1 MKKNYLTKILLL
13 GLLFVAQQG
22 FTQNNLAD
30 NEFGSLIQNWLN
42 QKKDNYNLSQDDIL
56 DLQVS
61 DAYFSKKT
69 EINHVYV
76 NQAYEGIIINNAI
89 SSVAVKD
96 NYVFYYDNG
105 LISNIASKINT
116 ITPILNAESAISS
129 VASQLDLGSIGNLQ
143 LVHSSNNEYLFS
155 NGGISKEDIP
165 VKLVFQPTE
174 EGNIKLA
181 WDLSVRALN
190 NKNWYSVR
198 VDAVTGEILETNDW
212 IVSCNFGDV
221 NHKNHTTHKINKESN
236 FNLFKSESSFMVD
249 GSQYNVFP
257 IPTAS
262 PDHGPIQLISEPANL
277 TASPFGWHDTNGVL
291 GAEYTITRGNNV
303 YAQEDTNGNDGF
315 GYAPEGGVALNF
327 NFAFNEDQQPIGYQD
342 VAITNLFY
350 MNNIMHDVWYEY
362 GFDEVS
368 GNFQQ
373 NNYGNG
379 GVGNDFVIADAQDGS
394 GLNNAN
400 FGTPPDGSNG
410 GMQMYLWS
418 ASGIGQPLTI
428 NSGGPLV
435 GPVNAVVPSTG
446 DGADGIGNITGPSSV
461 PVTADLA
468 LAIDNNLGQP
478 ASTDPNDACN
488 PISNAAIINGKIA
501 VIRRGACNF
510 TAKIEKAI
518 AAGAV
523 GVIVVNHNN
532 PDNDPNY
539 TEYVNM
545 YGVTN
550 PPYPIPSIFVNNA
563 DGELLIAALQNGDVI
578 NGTIVESG
586 PYQKD
591 GDLDNIIVAH
601 EYGHGI
607 STRLAGGP
615 SNSNCLGNA
624 EQMGEGWSD
633 WFALMLTMKAS
644 DLPETA
650 RGIATY
656 SISEPTTGGGIRPF
670 PYSTDTSINPL
681 TYADTNDDVNIS
693 QPHGIGTVWATIL
706 WDLTWKYI
714 EKYGFDPDVYN
725 GTGGNNK
732 IMQLVLDG
740 LKLQTCNAGFVRG
753 RVGLL
758 AADMALTGG
767 EDQCMIWE
775 VFAARG
781 VGLNASQGLAQSR
794 VDQVEDFTMPADT
807 DPSLAN
813 CTTLSV
819 DDFNALNDFMIYPN
833 PANNILYIK
842 TNKNFGKVTLSLIDI
857 NGRQVLSKNVN
868 LLDEVELNISAL
880 QSGIYILNIKG
891 ENINS
896 NNKIIKN

>member
-1 MKKNYLTKILLL
+1 MKKNYLLKILFI
-13 GLLFVAQQG
+13 GLLFFAQQG
-22 FTQNNLAD
+22 FSQNSLAD

-42 QKKDNYNLSQDDIL
+42 QKKDNFNLSQNDIL
-56 DLQVS
+56 DLEVS
-61 DAYFSKKT
+61 DAFFSKKT
-69 EINHVYV
+69 KINHVYV
-76 NQAYEGIIINNAI
+76 NQSYQGIRIHNAI

-105 LISNIASKINT
+105 FISNIASKINT
-116 ITPILNAESAISS
+116 ITPTLNAEEAISS
-129 VASQLDLGSIGNLQ
+129 AVSQLGLGAVNGLQ
-143 LVHSSNNEYLFS
+143 VINSSNNEYLFS

-165 VKLVFQPTE
+165 VKLIFQPTE
-174 EGNIKLA
+174 EGIIKLA
-181 WDLSVRALN
+181 WDLSLRALN
-190 NKNWYSVR
+190 NKNWFSVR
-198 VDAVTGEILETNDW
+198 VDALTGNILDKNDW
-212 IVSCNFGDV
+212 IVSCDFGDV
-221 NHKNHTTHKINKESN
+221 NHTDHSDYNQNKKSINLS
-236 FNLFKSESSFMVD
+236 LFKSENSIMVD

-257 IPTAS
+257 IPTES
-262 PDHGPIQLISEPANL
+262 PNHGPIQLISEPANL
-277 TASPFGWHDTNGVL
+277 TASPYGWHDIDGVL
-291 GAEYTITRGNNV
+291 GAEFTITRGNNV
-303 YAQEDTNGNDGF
+303 YAQEDSDGNDGF
-315 GYAPEGGVALNF
+315 GYAPDGGAILNF
-327 NFAFNEDQQPIGYQD
+327 NFPFNEDQQPIGYQD

-350 MNNIMHDVWYEY
+350 MNNIMHDVWYQY

-379 GVGNDFVIADAQDGS
+379 GAGNDFVIADAQDGS

-418 ASGIGQPLTI
+418 ASGIGTPLSI
-428 NSGGPLV
+428 NNGPLA
-435 GPVNAVVPSTG
+435 GDYTASIPATG
-446 DGADGIGNITGPSSV
+446 TDNNITGPSST
-461 PVTADLA
+461 PVTANLVLVNDSSGAPTEGCNA
-468 LAIDNNLGQP
+468 LTNGANV
-478 ASTDPNDACN
+478 S
-488 PISNAAIINGKIA
+488 GKIA
-501 VIRRGACNF
+501 VIKRGNCPF
-510 TAKIEKAI
+510 VQKIQNAQD
-518 AAGAV
+518 AGAI
-523 GVIVVNHNN
+523 GVIMVNHNN
-532 PDNDPNY
+532 PTNDPAY

-545 YGVTN
+545 AGLSTPVFT
-550 PPYPIPSIFVNNA
+550 IPSVFVNNT
-563 DGELLIAALQNGDVI
+563 DGELLIAALLNGDVL

-591 GDLDNIIVAH
+591 GDLDNGIVAH

-607 STRLAGGP
+607 STRLAGGA
-615 SNSNCLGNA
+615 SNSNCLNNA

-633 WFALMLTMKAS
+633 WFALMLTMKAT

-656 SISEPTTGGGIRPF
+656 SVSQPTTGGGIRPF
-670 PYSTDTSINPL
+670 PYSTDTIINPL
-681 TYADTNDDVNIS
+681 TYADTNDDTNIS

-706 WDLTWKYI
+706 WDLTWKYV
-714 EKYGFDPDVYN
+714 EKYGFDSDIYN

-753 RVGLL
+753 RAGLL

-781 VGLNASQGLAQSR
+781 VGLNASQGTAQSR
-794 VDQVEDFTMPADT
+794 LDQVEDFTMPPDT
-807 DPSLAN
+807 NPTLAN
-813 CTTLSV
+813 CTSLSV
-819 DDFNALNDFMIYPN
+819 EDFNALSDFTIYPN
-833 PANNILYIK
+833 PTDNMLYIK
-842 TNKNFGKVTLSLIDI
+842 TNKNFGKVILSLVDI
-857 NGRQVLSKNVN
+857 NGRQVLSKEAT
-868 LLDEVELNISAL
+868 LFDKVELNISAL

-896 NNKIIKN
+896 NSKIIKN

>member
-1 MKKNYLTKILLL
+1 MKKNYLLKILFI
-13 GLLFVAQQG
+13 GLLFFAQQG
-22 FTQNNLAD
+22 FSQNSLAD

-42 QKKDNYNLSQDDIL
+42 QKKDNFNLSQNDIL
-56 DLQVS
+56 DLEVS
-61 DAYFSKKT
+61 DAFFSKKT
-69 EINHVYV
+69 KINHVYV
-76 NQAYEGIIINNAI
+76 NQSYQGIRIHNAI

-105 LISNIASKINT
+105 FISNIASKINT
-116 ITPILNAESAISS
+116 ITPTLNAEEAISS
-129 VASQLDLGSIGNLQ
+129 AVSQLGLGAVNGLQ
-143 LVHSSNNEYLFS
+143 VINSSNNEYLFS

-165 VKLVFQPTE
+165 VKLIFQPTE
-174 EGNIKLA
+174 EGIIKLA
-181 WDLSVRALN
+181 WDLSLRALN
-190 NKNWYSVR
+190 NKNWFSVR
-198 VDAVTGEILETNDW
+198 VDALTGNILDKNDW
-212 IVSCNFGDV
+212 IVSCDFGDV
-221 NHKNHTTHKINKESN
+221 NHTDHSDYNQNKKSINLS
-236 FNLFKSESSFMVD
+236 LFKSENSIMVD

-257 IPTAS
+257 IPTES
-262 PDHGPIQLISEPANL
+262 PNHGSIQLISEPANL
-277 TASPFGWHDTNGVL
+277 TASPYGWHDIDGVL
-291 GAEYTITRGNNV
+291 GAEFTITRGNNV
-303 YAQEDTNGNDGF
+303 YAQEDSDGNDGF
-315 GYAPEGGVALNF
+315 GYAPDGGAILNF
-327 NFAFNEDQQPIGYQD
+327 NFPFNEDQQPIGYQD

-350 MNNIMHDVWYEY
+350 MNNIMHDVWYQY

-379 GVGNDFVIADAQDGS
+379 GAGNDFVIADAQDGS

-418 ASGIGQPLTI
+418 ASGIGTPLSI
-428 NSGGPLV
+428 NNGPLA
-435 GPVNAVVPSTG
+435 GDYTASIPATG
-446 DGADGIGNITGPSSV
+446 TDNNITGPSST
-461 PVTADLA
+461 PVTANLVLVNDSSGAPTEGCNA
-468 LAIDNNLGQP
+468 LTNGANV
-478 ASTDPNDACN
+478 S
-488 PISNAAIINGKIA
+488 GKIA
-501 VIRRGACNF
+501 VIKRGNCPF
-510 TAKIEKAI
+510 VQKIQNAQD
-518 AAGAV
+518 AGAI
-523 GVIVVNHNN
+523 GVIMVNHNN
-532 PDNDPNY
+532 PTNDPAY

-545 YGVTN
+545 AGLSTPVFT
-550 PPYPIPSIFVNNA
+550 IPSVFVNNT
-563 DGELLIAALQNGDVI
+563 DGELLIAALLNGDVL

-591 GDLDNIIVAH
+591 GDLDNGIVAH

-607 STRLAGGP
+607 STRLAGGA
-615 SNSNCLGNA
+615 SNSNCLNNA

-633 WFALMLTMKAS
+633 WFALMLTMKAT

-656 SISEPTTGGGIRPF
+656 SVSQPTTGGGIRPF
-670 PYSTDTSINPL
+670 PYSTDTIINPL
-681 TYADTNDDVNIS
+681 TYADTNDDTNIS

-706 WDLTWKYI
+706 WDLTWKYV
-714 EKYGFDPDVYN
+714 EKYGFDSDIYN

-753 RVGLL
+753 RAGLL

-781 VGLNASQGLAQSR
+781 VGLNASQGTAQSR
-794 VDQVEDFTMPADT
+794 LDQVEDFTMPPDT
-807 DPSLAN
+807 NPTLAN
-813 CTTLSV
+813 CTSLSV
-819 DDFNALNDFMIYPN
+819 EDFNALSDFTIYPN
-833 PANNILYIK
+833 PTDNMLYIK
-842 TNKNFGKVTLSLIDI
+842 TNKNFGKVILSLVDI
-857 NGRQVLSKNVN
+857 NGRQVLSKEAT
-868 LLDEVELNISAL
+868 LFDKVELNISAL

-896 NNKIIKN
+896 NSKIIKN